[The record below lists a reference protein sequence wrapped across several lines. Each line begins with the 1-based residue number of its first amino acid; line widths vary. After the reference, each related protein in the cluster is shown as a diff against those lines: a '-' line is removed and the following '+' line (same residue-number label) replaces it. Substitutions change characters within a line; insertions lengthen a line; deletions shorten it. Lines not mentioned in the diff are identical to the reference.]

1 MTGEVERTTL
11 PVPVLVVVPVPPLA
25 TGSVPVTPVV
35 SESPVAF
42 VNTTEEGVPN
52 AGVTNVGLV
61 LKTTLPVPVLVVT
74 PVPPLATGSVPV
86 TPVVSGSP
94 VAFVNTAEEG
104 VPNAGVANVGLVF
117 KTTLPVPVLV
127 VTPVPALTTFNV
139 PANVTEPCVL
149 EDGVSPVV
157 PALNVVTAFEAI
169 VDVVTKVELAGMV
182 VKLIVPAVVFPDNVG
197 VVIVGD

>member
-1 MTGEVERTTL
+1 
-11 PVPVLVVVPVPPLA
+11 LA

-35 SESPVAF
+35 SGSAVAF

-61 LKTTLPVPVLVVT
+61 FKTTLPVPVLVVT
-74 PVPPLATGSVPV
+74 PVPPLATGRVPV

-104 VPNAGVANVGLVF
+104 VPNAGVTNVGLVF
-117 KTTLPVPVLV
+117 KTTLPVPVFV
-127 VTPVPALTTFNV
+127 VTPVPPLATFNV
-139 PANVTEPCVL
+139 PANVTAPCVV

-157 PALNVVTAFEAI
+157 PALKELTALEAI

-182 VKLIVPAVVFPDNVG
+182 VELIVPAVVFPDNVG